1 MIATLI
7 IQELRSFFNTP
18 FYWTLTIVLNKK
30 EFLLK
35 IIKAI
40 KTTLRNYKSE
50 RQERREFISAFL
62 HQSAIKFFIFSNKC
76 K

>member
-1 MIATLI
+1 MLI
-7 IQELRSFFNTP
+7 LKNRQVIIF
-18 FYWTLTIVLNKK
+18 NKK

-50 RQERREFISAFL
+50 RQERREFISL
-62 HQSAIKFFIFSNKC
+62 RSYINQQ
-76 K
+76 